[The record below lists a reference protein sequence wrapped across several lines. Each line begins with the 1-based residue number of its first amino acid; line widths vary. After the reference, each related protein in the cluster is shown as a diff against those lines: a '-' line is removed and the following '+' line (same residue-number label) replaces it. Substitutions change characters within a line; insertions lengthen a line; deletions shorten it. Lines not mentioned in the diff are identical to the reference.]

1 MKKYNKFT
9 IFIAILAISTI
20 GFADDKIFESAK
32 SSLDMDAEIIK
43 VLYDNNQVDTV
54 CPKQSVG
61 CYISKDG
68 GMILLSDSIPSDH
81 KDVVL
86 LGLYSDYL
94 QHNNTGLIDNS
105 LTCDLKVKYL
115 ADSNKSKLS
124 KLYSSQCDAI
134 YRNKVIVMN

>member
-1 MKKYNKFT
+1 
-9 IFIAILAISTI
+9 
-20 GFADDKIFESAK
+20 
-32 SSLDMDAEIIK
+32 
-43 VLYDNNQVDTV
+43 
-54 CPKQSVG
+54 
-61 CYISKDG
+61 
-68 GMILLSDSIPSDH
+68 MILLSDSIPSDH